1 MSSGPARNRRRF
13 DFPQAALHAVLAVV
27 ALLFLAPLGWML
39 ATALKT
45 PEGIIAG
52 LGAVRWLPRQP
63 TLENFSNVLLKVEE
77 FPVWRWTGNSVFVS
91 LCVTALVLVVTTLA
105 AFSYSRLR
113 WRGRDPLFGLI
124 LATMLVPG
132 QALLIPSYLIVRYLG
147 WFDTYLALI
156 VPAGASAFG
165 VFLLR
170 QFFSEIPA
178 ELEEAAVL
186 DGCGPVG
193 VLRHV
198 ILPLAKPALAALG
211 IFTFMGAWNAF
222 EGPLLYTDSLEM
234 RTLPIGIA
242 VFQGRYN
249 TEYGPMMAAA
259 SLAALPVVIAFLL
272 FQRHIIKGIS
282 LTGLAGR

>member
-1 MSSGPARNRRRF
+1 MNASAPEKRRGLLRNL
-13 DFPQAALHAVLAVV
+13 PQATLHLILAIV

-45 PEGIIAG
+45 PEDIIAG
-52 LGAVRWLPRQP
+52 LGAVRWLPQQP
-63 TLENFSNVLLKVEE
+63 TLENFNNVLLKVAE
-77 FPVWRWTGNSVFVS
+77 FPIWRWTGNSVFVS
-91 LCVTALVLVVTTLA
+91 LCVTALVLVVATLA
-105 AFSYSRLR
+105 AFSYARLR

-132 QALLIPSYLIVRYLG
+132 QALLIPSSLIVRYLG

-178 ELEEAAVL
+178 ELEEAAVI
-186 DGCGPVG
+186 DGSLG
-193 VLRHV
+193 VLWHV

-242 VFQGRYN
+242 VFQGRY
-249 TEYGPMMAAA
+249 TAEYGPMMAAA